1 MTYLEN
7 KKIFLSLV
15 DEYAPNTKFF
25 TVDEDIQIKCALLY
39 APAYQEL
46 ADFRTR
52 KKVKE
57 IEVSKSDIEGYEKVK
72 LPKCK
77 QIKKIIGMD
86 ENNNKK
92 SVDHYILGEYI
103 YVSNK
108 ENSKIVIEY
117 IPFLN
122 LINEETEDDFELE
135 IDQDLQAIL
144 PYKVASD
151 LFKTDPGEDY
161 TAFEKEYQRRLANI
175 NTSTMGINVNI
186 TEGEF

>member
-1 MTYLEN
+1 MTFKEN

-15 DEYAPNTKFF
+15 DEYAPNIELLTE
-25 TVDEDIQIKCALLY
+25 DEDIDIKCALLY

-46 ADFRTR
+46 ADYKTR
-52 KKVKE
+52 KKLKE
-57 IEVSKSDIEGYEKVK
+57 IEVSKSKTSGYERYK
-72 LPKCK
+72 LPQCK
-77 QIKKIIGMD
+77 QIKNIIGMD
-86 ENNNKK
+86 TNNNKI
-92 SVDHYILGEYI
+92 SVDYYTLGEYI
-103 YVSNK
+103 YISNSMDCK
-108 ENSKIVIEY
+108 VVIEY
-117 IPFLN
+117 VPFLT
-122 LINEETEDDFELE
+122 LIDDDFELE